1 MLSVIDRIADLC
13 GRLAG
18 WLFFLIGA
26 MIAYEVVARYA
37 FNAPT
42 IWAEEM
48 SRFCQIWA
56 VYLAAAYVLR
66 HGHLIRITLFIGL
79 LPPAG
84 RRLAEAFSLVVIAA
98 VAIVAIIYGTG
109 AVHESIAL
117 DRNSSTMLEVPM
129 WMSEIAIP
137 LGCLLL
143 TLQCVAQLARLWR
156 AGDADFGR
164 IEEQM

>member
-1 MLSVIDRIADLC
+1 MLTAVDRIADLC

-26 MIAYEVVARYA
+26 MISYEVVARYV

-66 HGHLIRITLFIGL
+66 HGHLIRITLVVGL
-79 LPPAG
+79 LPPTG
-84 RRLAEAFSLVVIAA
+84 RRLAEAFSLLAIAA
-98 VAIVAIIYGTG
+98 VSMVAIVTGWG
-109 AVHESIAL
+109 AVAESLSL
-117 DRNSSTMLEVPM
+117 DRKSSTMLELPL
-129 WMSEIAIP
+129 WLSEIAIP
-137 LGCLLL
+137 VGCGLLAV
-143 TLQCVAQLARLWR
+143 QCAAQLVRLWR
-156 AGDADFGR
+156 ADDADFGR